1 MATTKQNSST
11 ISQIYTSRNIILDLV
26 KERGYDTSDYEE
38 RSISEI
44 QKMYNEKQLDMLM
57 NKEDTSDDRKIF
69 IKYHL
74 TGKIRINQ
82 IYEYIDDLY
91 NVEEILTKKD
101 DFIII
106 TKDQPNDTLK
116 KLMNT
121 IWNKDNI
128 YFVIYNYNN
137 YLFNILNHEM
147 VPQHEV
153 LNEEEKNDVKKKYN
167 ILYDSQFPEISRFDS
182 VAEAIGLRPNQLC
195 KITRNS
201 PTAIKSEYYRLC
213 S

>member
-26 KERGYDTSDYEE
+26 KERGYDTSDYED

-57 NKEDTSDDRKIF
+57 NKEDSSDDRKLF

-74 TGKIRINQ
+74 TGKIRLNQ

-91 NVEEILTKKD
+91 NVEEILTKND

-116 KLMNT
+116 KLMNS
-121 IWNKDNI
+121 IWNKDKI
-128 YFVIYNYNN
+128 YFVIYNYHN

-147 VPQHEV
+147 VPDHEV
-153 LNEEEKNDVKKKYN
+153 LLDKYKEGIKQKFN
-167 ILYDSQFPEISRFDS
+167 ILYDNQFPEISRFDP

-195 KITRNS
+195 KIIRNS
-201 PTAIKSEYYRLC
+201 PTSIKSEYYRLC

>member
-26 KERGYDTSDYEE
+26 KERGYDTSDYED

-82 IYEYIDDLY
+82 IYEYIDD
-91 NVEEILTKKD
+91 
-101 DFIII
+101 
-106 TKDQPNDTLK
+106 
-116 KLMNT
+116 
-121 IWNKDNI
+121 
-128 YFVIYNYNN
+128 
-137 YLFNILNHEM
+137 YL
-147 VPQHEV
+147 V
-153 LNEEEKNDVKKKYN
+153 
-167 ILYDSQFPEISRFDS
+167 
-182 VAEAIGLRPNQLC
+182 
-195 KITRNS
+195 
-201 PTAIKSEYYRLC
+201 
-213 S
+213 

>member
-26 KERGYDTSDYEE
+26 KERGYDTSDYED

-91 NVEEILTKKD
+91 NVEEILTKND

-106 TKDQPNDTLK
+106 TKDKPNDTLK
-116 KLMNT
+116 KLMNN

-128 YFVIYNYNN
+128 YFVIYDYNN

-147 VPQHEV
+147 VPEHEV
-153 LNEEEKNDVKKKYN
+153 IDEKEKDNIKKKYN
-167 ILYDSQFPEISRFDS
+167 ILYDKQFPEISRFDS
-182 VAEAIGLRPNQLC
+182 VAEAIGLRPGQLC

-201 PTAIKSEYYRLC
+201 PTAIKSVYYRLC

>member
-1 MATTKQNSST
+1 MASKQNSST
-11 ISQIYTSRNIILDLV
+11 ISHIYTSRNNILDLV
-26 KERGYDTSDYEE
+26 KERGYDTSDYED

-57 NKEDTSDDRKIF
+57 NKEDSSDDRKLF

-91 NVEEILTKKD
+91 NIEEILTKND

-116 KLMNT
+116 KLMNS
-121 IWNKDNI
+121 IWNKDKI
-128 YFVIYNYNN
+128 YFVIYNYHN

-147 VPQHEV
+147 VPDHEV
-153 LNEEEKNDVKKKYN
+153 LLDKKKEEIKQKFN
-167 ILYDSQFPEISRFDS
+167 ILYDNQFPEISRFDP

-195 KITRNS
+195 KIIRNS
-201 PTAIKSEYYRLC
+201 PTSIKSEYYRLC

>member
-1 MATTKQNSST
+1 MASKQNSST
-11 ISQIYTSRNIILDLV
+11 ISHIYTSRNNILDLV
-26 KERGYDTSDYEE
+26 KERGYDTSDYED

-44 QKMYNEKQLDMLM
+44 QKMHNEKQLDMLM
-57 NKEDTSDDRKIF
+57 NKEDSSDDRKLF

-74 TGKIRINQ
+74 TGKIRLNQ

-91 NVEEILTKKD
+91 NVEEILTKND

-116 KLMNT
+116 KLMNS
-121 IWNKDNI
+121 IWNKDKI
-128 YFVIYNYNN
+128 YFVIYNYHN

-147 VPQHEV
+147 VPVHEV
-153 LNEEEKNDVKKKYN
+153 LLDKYKEGIKQKFN
-167 ILYDSQFPEISRFDS
+167 ILHDNQFPEISRFDP

-195 KITRNS
+195 KIIRNS
-201 PTAIKSEYYRLC
+201 PTSIKSEYYRLC

>member
-116 KLMNT
+116 KLMNN

>member
-1 MATTKQNSST
+1 MATIKQNSST

-147 VPQHEV
+147 VPEHEV
-153 LNEEEKNDVKKKYN
+153 LNEEEKNNVKKKYN

>member
-1 MATTKQNSST
+1 MTSKQNSST
-11 ISQIYTSRNIILDLV
+11 ISNIYTSRNIILDLV
-26 KERGYDTSDYEE
+26 KERGYDTSDYED

-57 NKEDTSDDRKIF
+57 NKEDETDDRKLF

-91 NVEEILTKKD
+91 NIEEILTKKD

-106 TKDQPNDTLK
+106 TKDDPNDTLK
-116 KLMNT
+116 KLMNN

-137 YLFNILNHEM
+137 YLFNILRHEM
-147 VPQHEV
+147 VPTHEV
-153 LNEEEKNDVKKKYN
+153 CTENEKEDIKKKYN
-167 ILYDSQFPEISRFDS
+167 ILYENQLPEISRFDS

-201 PTAIKSEYYRLC
+201 PTSIKSDYYRLC

>member
-1 MATTKQNSST
+1 MATIKQNSST

-26 KERGYDTSDYEE
+26 KEEVMILLIMKKEVLVKY
-38 RSISEI
+38 
-44 QKMYNEKQLDMLM
+44 KMYNEKQLDMLM

-147 VPQHEV
+147 VPEHEV
-153 LNEEEKNDVKKKYN
+153 LNEEEKKNVKKKYN

>member
-1 MATTKQNSST
+1 MATNKQNSST
-11 ISQIYTSRNIILDLV
+11 ISQIYTSRNTILDLV
-26 KERGYDTSDYEE
+26 KERGYDTSDYED

-116 KLMNT
+116 KLMNN

-137 YLFNILNHEM
+137 YLFNILNHDM
-147 VPQHEV
+147 VPEHEV
-153 LNEEEKNDVKKKYN
+153 LDEKEKNDIKKKYK
-167 ILYDSQFPEISRFDS
+167 ILYDNQFPEISRFDP

-201 PTAIKSEYYRLC
+201 PTSIKSEYYRLC
-213 S
+213 C

>member
-147 VPQHEV
+147 VPEHEV

>member
-1 MATTKQNSST
+1 MASKQNSST
-11 ISQIYTSRNIILDLV
+11 ISHIYTSRNNILDLV
-26 KERGYDTSDYEE
+26 KERGYDTSDYED

-57 NKEDTSDDRKIF
+57 NKEDSSDDRKLF

-91 NVEEILTKKD
+91 NIEEILTKND

-116 KLMNT
+116 KLMNS
-121 IWNKDNI
+121 IWNKDKI
-128 YFVIYNYNN
+128 YFVIYNYHN

-147 VPQHEV
+147 VPEHEV
-153 LNEEEKNDVKKKYN
+153 LLDKEKEEIKQKYK
-167 ILYDSQFPEISRFDS
+167 ILYDNQFPEISRFDS

-195 KITRNS
+195 KIVRNS
-201 PTAIKSEYYRLC
+201 PTAIKSVYYRLC

>member
-1 MATTKQNSST
+1 MKA
-11 ISQIYTSRNIILDLV
+11 IILSISSDIGKALSITL

-101 DFIII
+101 CAV
-106 TKDQPNDTLK
+106 LR
-116 KLMNT
+116 L
-121 IWNKDNI
+121 
-128 YFVIYNYNN
+128 FVKW
-137 YLFNILNHEM
+137 FWF
-147 VPQHEV
+147 
-153 LNEEEKNDVKKKYN
+153 
-167 ILYDSQFPEISRFDS
+167 S
-182 VAEAIGLRPNQLC
+182 
-195 KITRNS
+195 
-201 PTAIKSEYYRLC
+201 
-213 S
+213 

>member
-1 MATTKQNSST
+1 MASKQNSST
-11 ISQIYTSRNIILDLV
+11 ISHIYTSRNNILDLV
-26 KERGYDTSDYEE
+26 KERGYDTSDYED

-57 NKEDTSDDRKIF
+57 NKEDSSDDRKLF

-74 TGKIRINQ
+74 SGKIRINQ

-91 NVEEILTKKD
+91 NIEEILTKKD

-128 YFVIYNYNN
+128 YFVIYNYHN

-147 VPQHEV
+147 VPKHEV
-153 LNEEEKNDVKKKYN
+153 LLENDKQEIKKKYN
-167 ILYDSQFPEISRFDS
+167 ILYDNQFPEISRFDA

-195 KITRNS
+195 KIIRNS
-201 PTAIKSEYYRLC
+201 PTAIKSDYYRLC

>member
-1 MATTKQNSST
+1 MATIKQNSST

-147 VPQHEV
+147 VPEHEV
-153 LNEEEKNDVKKKYN
+153 LNEEEKNNVKKNTIFYMIVN
-167 ILYDSQFPEISRFDS
+167 F
-182 VAEAIGLRPNQLC
+182 
-195 KITRNS
+195 RN
-201 PTAIKSEYYRLC
+201 
-213 S
+213 

>member
-26 KERGYDTSDYEE
+26 KERGYDTSDYED

-91 NVEEILTKKD
+91 NVEEILTKND

-106 TKDQPNDTLK
+106 TKDKPNDTLK
-116 KLMNT
+116 KLMNN

-128 YFVIYNYNN
+128 YFVIYDYNN

-153 LNEEEKNDVKKKYN
+153 IDEKEKDNIKKKYN
-167 ILYDSQFPEISRFDS
+167 ILYDKQFPEISRFDS
-182 VAEAIGLRPNQLC
+182 VAEAIGLRPDQLC

-201 PTAIKSEYYRLC
+201 PTAIKSVYYRLC

>member
-26 KERGYDTSDYEE
+26 KERGYDTSDYED

-91 NVEEILTKKD
+91 NVEEILTKND

-106 TKDQPNDTLK
+106 TKDKPNDTLK
-116 KLMNT
+116 KLMNN

-128 YFVIYNYNN
+128 YFVIYDYNN

-147 VPQHEV
+147 VPEHEV
-153 LNEEEKNDVKKKYN
+153 IDEKEKDNIKKKYN
-167 ILYDSQFPEISRFDS
+167 ILYDKQFPEISRFDS
-182 VAEAIGLRPNQLC
+182 VAEAIGLRPDQLC

-201 PTAIKSEYYRLC
+201 PTAIKSVYYRLC